1 MKLSNY
7 SIFTIIVV
15 YLSSIILSNLIKI
28 IGINI
33 VGFDYFLYLFVS
45 IPIIFFIP
53 ALKISKKYLIGTIL
67 IALICI
73 ISAIFSK
80 YVVSPILFLIGFVL
94 TILPIYTYIIFNN
107 VYLNSPQIIKLLKLL
122 QIINTT
128 IIIIFLIYYLINLSV
143 LDLHNV
149 GFIKDVGI
157 LATSFS
163 INIVISLFLF
173 NYNRRKTHIY
183 IAVLSFVAI
192 IAAVSLKTIISSFI
206 VIVLYYIIF
215 SNKVNLKSILIGTFI
230 SLALISVA
238 FTNSSIRNKIFLYT
252 DYYAPDK
259 IENVGRGISYIGAF
273 RIAKDHFP
281 LGSAPSTFGSFP
293 VNIVYNNVYEEY
305 GMSLVY
311 GMKNPKESGNTEPN
325 FLLDTYWSSPLG
337 ELGFIGFAIY
347 LYLYFFPILKIA
359 KSNQCD
365 SSLKIRKRYLFY
377 IIGTGVVIFFESIAL
392 SIYSQI
398 AYILLYTGI
407 SAIMINSI
415 SGDTKNDKET
425 RDL

>member
-1 MKLSNY
+1 MNTNLKLSNY
-7 SIFTIIVV
+7 AILTIIVV
-15 YLSSIILSNLIKI
+15 YLSSMILSNMIKK

-33 VGFDYFLYLFVS
+33 VGFDYFLYLLLS
-45 IPIIFFIP
+45 IPIIFAAP
-53 ALKISKKYLIGTIL
+53 SVRISKKYLFATIS
-67 IALICI
+67 IVFICI
-73 ISAIFSK
+73 ISAIASK
-80 YVVSPILFLIGFVL
+80 YVVSSILFLIGFIL
-94 TILPIYTYIIFNN
+94 TLLPIYTYIVFSNI
-107 VYLNSPQIIKLLKLL
+107 YLKFVQIIKLLRLL

-128 IIIIFLIYYLINLSV
+128 IIIIFLIYCLINLSV

-149 GFIKDVGI
+149 GFLKDVGI
-157 LATSFS
+157 VATSFS

-183 IAVLSFVAI
+183 IALLSFVAI
-192 IAAVSLKTIISSFI
+192 IAIVSLKTIISSF
-206 VIVLYYIIF
+206 VVVVLYYLIF
-215 SNKVNLKSILIGTFI
+215 SNKINLKSILIGAFI
-230 SLALISVA
+230 SLALVSVA
-238 FTNSSIRNKIFLYT
+238 FSSSSIRNKILLYT
-252 DYYAPDK
+252 DYYGPDK
-259 IENVGRGISYIGAF
+259 IENVGRGISYIGAY

-347 LYLYFFPILKIA
+347 LYLFFFPILKIV
-359 KSNQCD
+359 KSDVSD
-365 SSLKIRKRYLFY
+365 SNLKIRKRYLFY
-377 IIGTGVVIFFESIAL
+377 ITATGVVIFFESIAL

-398 AYILLYTGI
+398 SYILLYTGV

-415 SGDTKNDKET
+415 WSDTKKQ
-425 RDL
+425 